1 MKQRRKKVLSLLL
14 AAACSLSLGSQGAA
28 AFQQQ
33 ADTITDGSELS
44 QMVRDHWEED
54 YFDQVVID
62 PKRETVTADGEK
74 TTLEQSLA
82 GHRGGTGHGF
92 RSGGSGL
99 FPGHPL

>member
-33 ADTITDGSELS
+33 EDTITDGSELS

-74 TTLEQSLA
+74 TTLEQSL
-82 GHRGGTGHGF
+82 
-92 RSGGSGL
+92 GL
-99 FPGHPL
+99 RDTEAEQVMDSAQAAQDYFL

>member
-44 QMVRDHWEED
+44 QMVRDHWLR
-54 YFDQVVID
+54 IISTRWSST
-62 PKRETVTADGEK
+62 PNGR
-74 TTLEQSLA
+74 
-82 GHRGGTGHGF
+82 R
-92 RSGGSGL
+92 
-99 FPGHPL
+99 